1 MVCKPYFMEKN
12 KLLFCQK
19 LVNLQ
24 NLKNVTHIDIYNK
37 INNNMQ
43 NYLALWYHLVWST
56 KNRELLIDKS

>member
-1 MVCKPYFMEKN
+1 MEKN